1 MAMKSDEQAT
11 GDTSGN
17 VERRPPEERRAR
29 LLLAI
34 GAAVLFAGIALAVT
48 DDETG
53 RWLIVGG
60 VGVLFL
66 GLHRFG
72 RLGPEDARA

>member
-1 MAMKSDEQAT
+1 MTSESEAT
-11 GDTSGN
+11 RDTSAD
-17 VERRPPEERRAR
+17 VERRSPEERRAR
-29 LLLAI
+29 LLIAI
-34 GAAVLFAGIALAVT
+34 GAAVLFAGIVLAVT

-60 VGVLFL
+60 VTVLFL

-72 RLGPEDARA
+72 RLGPEDATA

>member
-1 MAMKSDEQAT
+1 MTSESKAT
-11 GDTSGN
+11 SDTSADL
-17 VERRPPEERRAR
+17 ERRPPEERRAR
-29 LLLAI
+29 LLIAI

-48 DDETG
+48 DDEIG

-60 VGVLFL
+60 VAVLFL

-72 RLGPEDARA
+72 RLGPEDAAV

>member
-1 MAMKSDEQAT
+1 MAMKSEPEVSSDANAA
-11 GDTSGN
+11 SY
-17 VERRPPEERRAR
+17 RRPPEERRAR
-29 LLLAI
+29 LLIAI

-53 RWLIVGG
+53 RWLIAGG

-72 RLGPEDARA
+72 RLGPEDATA